1 MDPICYTPI
10 GVIHSP
16 FTDVAGMPLQSAAAR
31 GVPGRIALLSDY
43 ADGTQDLD
51 GFSHLW
57 LLYHLDRITGFS
69 LTLTPFLDDQPRG
82 VFATRSPKRPNPIGL
97 SVVRLVR
104 AERSTLHIEDVDVLD
119 GTPLLDIKPY
129 LPDFDVREAERIG
142 WFAGKIHR
150 VSTVR
155 SDDRFR

>member
-16 FTDVAGMPLQSAAAR
+16 FTDVAGMPIQSAAAR
-31 GVPGRIALLSDY
+31 GVPGRIELLSHY

-57 LLYHLDRITGFS
+57 LLYHLHRVTGAS
-69 LTLTPFLDDQPRG
+69 LTLTPFLDDRPHG

-104 AERSTLHIEDVDVLD
+104 ADRSTLHIEDVDVVD

-129 LPDFDVREAERIG
+129 VPDFDVREVDRIG
-142 WFAGKIHR
+142 WLAEKVQR
-150 VSTVR
+150 VSAVR
-155 SDDRFR
+155 SDNRFR

>member
-1 MDPICYTPI
+1 MEPICYTPI

-16 FTDVAGMPLQSAAAR
+16 FTDIAGMPIQSAAAR
-31 GVPGRIALLSDY
+31 GVPGRIELLPDY
-43 ADGTQDLD
+43 TDGTQDLD

-57 LLYHLDRITGFS
+57 LLYHLHRVTGVE
-69 LTLTPFLDDQPRG
+69 LTPTPFLDDRPHG

-104 AERSTLHIEDVDVLD
+104 AERSTLQIEDVDVID

-129 LPDFDVREAERIG
+129 VPDFDVREAERIG
-142 WFAGKIHR
+142 WFAGKTQR

>member
-31 GVPGRIALLSDY
+31 GVPGRIELLSDY

-57 LLYHLDRITGFS
+57 LLYHLHRITGFS
-69 LTLTPFLDDQPRG
+69 LTLTPFLDDQPHG

-97 SVVRLVR
+97 SVVRLVH